1 MKTNLT
7 LIASSMLFFSNVNL
21 LRGKS
26 IDVDSDVL
34 SVSDIRNLNKYIANG
49 TISSSNGLL
58 PEEIG
63 QDTAV
68 VEVEDKQD
76 DLLVIPRAIQAE
88 LVVEA
93 EVAEVAEVAEDPT
106 PVEEAVEE
114 AVEEDDLIV
123 ETQDEEVVTKTDTEE
138 KPEVEVKKPTA
149 RKTISKKK

>member
-93 EVAEVAEVAEDPT
+93 EVVEDPT

-114 AVEEDDLIV
+114 AVVEDDLIV

-138 KPEVEVKKPTA
+138 KPEVEVKKPTV